1 MFYAQLQYSP
11 SYFVLNWKSSV
22 LDYESIKKMCER
34 VERERGRAVV
44 HEYVQCTGGEMM
56 QYHGA
61 SYIVDM
67 MTL

>member
-1 MFYAQLQYSP
+1 
-11 SYFVLNWKSSV
+11 
-22 LDYESIKKMCER
+22 MCER
-34 VERERGRAVV
+34 VVRERGRAVV

-67 MTL
+67 MALHFRKVYVYPNNLSAFGQ